1 MNFANCKWCAL
12 AWSATALL
20 ALAPA
25 STQAIEPS
33 GPVEIYVGASP
44 GGGYDRMAR
53 AIETVLE
60 GQKLVQVP
68 INISYH
74 PGGGGAV
81 AWASINRQ
89 TGDMTKL
96 SIFSPTNKIGRA
108 SCRERV

>member
-20 ALAPA
+20 APAPA

-44 GGGYDRMAR
+44 GGGYDRLAR
-53 AIETVLE
+53 AIETVLD

-68 INISYH
+68 INIRYH
-74 PGGGGAV
+74 PAGGGAV
-81 AWASINRQ
+81 AWAATNGQ
-89 TGDMTKL
+89 TGDRTKL
-96 SIFSPTNKIGRA
+96 SI
-108 SCRERV
+108 